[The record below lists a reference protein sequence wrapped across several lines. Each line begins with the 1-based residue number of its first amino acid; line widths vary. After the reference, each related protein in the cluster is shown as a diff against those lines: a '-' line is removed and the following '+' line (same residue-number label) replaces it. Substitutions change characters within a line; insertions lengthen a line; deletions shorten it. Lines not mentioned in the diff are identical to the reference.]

1 MYWHAI
7 VSSIADYKFEFVT
20 GDDTAAATDAQVY
33 VTMSG
38 IVGEHT
44 FYFNGS
50 GSAFSVGGSD
60 TFEQDGPAVGKLGAD
75 TCNFQQLYFRTVWQR
90 HLYLHAVKT
99 HVSEGYNIIQP
110 SHIINHVR

>member
-20 GDDTAAATDAQVY
+20 GDDTGAATDAQVY

-60 TFEQDGPAVGKLGAD
+60 TFERDGPALGKLGED
-75 TCNFQQLYFRTVWQR
+75 TCNFQQPLFRTVLQR
-90 HLYLHAVKT
+90 NLFLHEVKT
-99 HVSEGYNIIQP
+99 YVF
-110 SHIINHVR
+110 